1 MMPTIT
7 ETGFSM
13 ENLMMFILLDAGYW
27 MLVSRCSML
36 DARCWSL
43 DAGYLVTG

>member
-13 ENLMMFILLDAGYW
+13 ENLMMFILLDAGY
-27 MLVSRCSML
+27 RML
-36 DARCWSL
+36 DARCSIL